1 MRWDRSLALLGTAAL
16 LAACG
21 GGAGEGG
28 GAPAAAAPAV
38 ASPAPTALTADQS
51 HGQQVYRAYC
61 MSCHSVD
68 GRGLAP
74 LGIDLTESRFVAE
87 RSDPELQ
94 GFLRR
99 GRDPGEVGSLTGRQ
113 MPGLAG
119 LPDVGEAEVAA
130 LVSHLRR
137 INRSS

>member
-1 MRWDRSLALLGTAAL
+1 MRWHRSLAWLGTTAL

-21 GGAGEGG
+21 DGAGEGS
-28 GAPAAAAPAV
+28 AARPAAPPPAV
-38 ASPAPTALTADQS
+38 PPALTADQS
-51 HGQQVYRAYC
+51 HGQQVFRAHC
-61 MSCHSVD
+61 ISCHSVD

-74 LGIDLTESRFVAE
+74 LGVDLTASRFVAE

-99 GRDPGEVGSLTGRQ
+99 GRAPGEEGNRTGRQ

-119 LPDVGEAEVAA
+119 LPDVGDPEIAA

>member
-1 MRWDRSLALLGTAAL
+1 VGDRENAPAASPP
-16 LAACG
+16 AA
-21 GGAGEGG
+21 
-28 GAPAAAAPAV
+28 APAAAAL
-38 ASPAPTALTADQS
+38 SPALTADQS
-51 HGQQVYRAYC
+51 HGQRVFRAYC

-74 LGIDLTESRFVAE
+74 LGVDLTESRFVAE
-87 RSDPELQ
+87 RSDPELR

-99 GRDPGEVGSLTGRQ
+99 GRAPGEEGNRTGRQ

-119 LPDVGEAEVAA
+119 LPDVGDPEIAA